1 MQANIALIGRN
12 TLMLYGLKQM
22 LEEIMPLAQFSIHY
36 SLENM
41 QRSLAGFPVFHYFV
55 SVAIFAENPNF
66 FAQHPRQTIILQDES
81 TSPPPVLHRPEGN
94 IMTYPSG
101 GVHETRLPTIN
112 MLQPREQILKQ
123 LLRFQQ
129 MGHRN
134 NANYPTQLTQHL
146 KQAQEQEEKLTQRET
161 EVLRLLASGNINKE
175 IADQLNISIN
185 TVITH
190 RKHIMQK
197 LHSQSLSKLAIYAV
211 QHRIIDVDDVN

>member
-12 TLMLYGLKQM
+12 TLMLHGLKQM

-36 SLENM
+36 SLEDM
-41 QRSLAGFPVFHYFV
+41 QRSIADFPIFHYFV

-66 FAQHPRQTIILQDES
+66 FAQHARQTIILQDGSGS
-81 TSPPPVLHRPEGN
+81 TPPVLPSTEGN
-94 IMTYPSG
+94 IKMHPSEG
-101 GVHETRLPTIN
+101 LQETRLLSIN

-134 NANYPTQLTQHL
+134 NAHYPTQLTQHL
-146 KQAQEQEEKLTQRET
+146 RQVQEQEEKLTHRET

-211 QHRIIDVDDVN
+211 QHGIIDVDDVN